1 MTRLARMVAVVTGAS
16 RGIGAATAELLAS
29 EGAQVI
35 RVARSLAAGSHGS
48 FHDVPCDLTD
58 PAQVNRLGVRI
69 VTQHGAP
76 DIVVSNAGSFLLR
89 PLEKTDPAE
98 FQQQLAVNLAAPFN
112 VARAFLPAMRNA
124 GKGSFIN
131 MGSIADHVGFPENAA
146 YAREQVRPPRSA
158 RDAGGGVSRL
168 GRSAHPGVTRTDRHR
183 HVGRGG
189 PGTTSGAHTAL
200 SHAAPERCR
209 RGSGLRRH
217 SSGARARRLASPRT
231 RIKAPQMTQMHADHS
246 RRASTRELFVE
257 GVY

>member
-76 DIVVSNAGSFLLR
+76 DIVVNNAGSFLLR

-146 YAREQVRPPRSA
+146 YAASKF
-158 RDAGGGVSRL
+158 GL
-168 GRSAHPGVTRTDRHR
+168 
-183 HVGRGG
+183 RGLHE
-189 PGTTSGAHTAL
+189 TLVA
-200 SHAAPERCR
+200 EY
-209 RGSGLRRH
+209 RGSGVRLTLVSPGPTDTDMWDGVDLEQRPELTPRFRMLRPNDVAEAVVFVATRPAH
-217 SSGARARRLASPRT
+217 VLVDWLRLGPA
-231 RIKAPQMTQMHADHS
+231 
-246 RRASTRELFVE
+246 
-257 GVY
+257 